1 MPPAGLAVLTSSPP
15 GAAEQFHYIFRAL
28 VFFGLESAFIM
39 SDTKRGG
46 PKREE
51 FFRAAQK

>member
-1 MPPAGLAVLTSSPP
+1 VLTSSPP